1 MRSIEQSARPSREGV
16 HYSIW
21 APKHALGEVVI
32 VNRVGETIRVVLLER
47 AKDGVFT
54 GRDPQGRAGD
64 LYTFRFGENAF
75 PDPASHFQPYG
86 VHGPSEVIDHRA
98 FTWPAKKF
106 DSPSLRNLV
115 IYECH
120 IGTFTP
126 EGNFEAAIG
135 KLPHLQEL
143 GVTALQIMPVAD
155 FAGDRNWG
163 YDGVSL
169 YAPSRAYGRPEDLKR
184 LVAAAHAA
192 GIAVI
197 LDVVYNHFGPD
208 GNYLETC
215 TDQFFSTQ
223 PGNIWGKNIDFDGA
237 GSQHVRE
244 FFLGNIMHW
253 MDHYRIDGFRLDATH
268 AIKDS
273 SEPHILAEIAREVEL
288 RGGFTIAEDDRN
300 LASLLEPREKGGYGI
315 GAAWADD
322 FHHVVK
328 VRLTGERFAHFL
340 SFEGKIE
347 ELKQTLE
354 NGWLYI
360 GQQFPYWKKPR
371 GTPCA
376 HLGPEQFVYCI
387 SNHDQ
392 AGNRPLGERLNHLIS
407 NDAYRAASA
416 LICLVPYTPMLFMG
430 QEWAASTAFCF
441 FTNHAGKIGENVSK
455 GRLNEFRHYEAN
467 YSEEVLSRMPDPQDE
482 QTFLDA
488 KLKWEEIADEK
499 HRGVF
504 DLHKAAL
511 AFRHRVL
518 TAEARARGNFRVEQQ
533 GEALLIHYPNALV
546 ACDLKGGASATLPEG
561 RWRIAVAA
569 NGPAG
574 GEVSG
579 SITCQGP
586 QTLALERA

>member
-1 MRSIEQSARPSREGV
+1 MNEQSARPGADGV
-16 HYSIW
+16 RYRIW
-21 APKHALGEVVI
+21 APKHERGEAVV
-32 VNRVGETIRVVLLER
+32 VNRAGETIRVVLLDR
-47 AKDGVFT
+47 SKDGVFT
-54 GRDPQGRAGD
+54 GADPLGRAGD
-64 LYTFRFGENAF
+64 LYKFRFAGNAF

-106 DSPSLRNLV
+106 ESPGLKNLV

-120 IGTFTP
+120 IGTFTS
-126 EGNFEAAIG
+126 EGTFEAAIARI
-135 KLPHLQEL
+135 PHLVEL

-155 FAGDRNWG
+155 FAGNRNWG
-163 YDGVSL
+163 YDCVSL
-169 YAPSRAYGRPEDLKR
+169 YAPARAYGRPEDFKR
-184 LVAAAHAA
+184 LIAAAHAA
-192 GIAVI
+192 GLAVI

-208 GNYLETC
+208 GNYLETY

-223 PGNIWGKNIDFDGA
+223 PGNIWGKNINFDGR
-237 GSQHVRE
+237 GSEHVRD
-244 FFLGNIMHW
+244 FFLSNIVHW
-253 MDHYRIDGFRLDATH
+253 MEHYRIDGFRLDATH

-273 SEPHILAEIAREVEL
+273 SEPHILSEIAREVSL
-288 RGGFTIAEDDRN
+288 RGGFAIAEDDRN
-300 LASLLEPREKGGYGI
+300 LASMLEPREKGGYGI

-322 FHHVVK
+322 FHHIVK

-340 SFEGKIE
+340 SFEGKTD
-347 ELKQTLE
+347 ELKQVLE

-360 GQQFPYWKKPR
+360 GQNFPYWKKPR

-392 AGNRPLGERLNHLIS
+392 AGNRPLGERLNHLVS
-407 NDAYRAASA
+407 DQSYRAASA

-430 QEWAASTAFCF
+430 QEWAASTPFCF
-441 FTNHAGKIGENVSK
+441 FTDHAGRIGENVSK

-467 YSEEVLSRMPDPQDE
+467 YSEDVLSRMPDPQLE
-482 QTFLDA
+482 KTFLDA
-488 KLKWEEIADEK
+488 KLKWSEVAHNTTLELYK
-499 HRGVF
+499 S
-504 DLHKAAL
+504 AL

-518 TAEARARGNFRVEQQ
+518 TPEARARGAFRIETQ
-533 GEALLIHYPNALV
+533 GEALLIHYPDAIV
-546 ACDLKGGASATLPEG
+546 VCDLKGGASATLPEG

-579 SITCQGP
+579 AITCQGP